1 ARARLPESARK
12 QEAILADLAR
22 EKAELAENQE
32 RLEVEQRKVRE
43 LEQMLSARLA
53 RIEDERERMREDTRN
68 RIQARREAEEQRLRA
83 LFAEA
88 EEKLKGAKTPR
99 AVVRVRGEILSQV
112 TPEREARAAT
122 SALGS
127 LSVGDFV
134 EAPALGWRGLVTALT
149 DADVEI
155 DSGGKRIRLGRAL
168 VQRAKNP
175 KAPGPPRWPAE
186 AARPKG
192 DSSAQARANDETP
205 AQSQL
210 MLVGM
215 RVDEATPLV
224 DKFLDDAFLADAPS
238 VRIVHGFGQGRLRA
252 AVRDLLKSHPH
263 VTGFRDG
270 APNEGGAGAT
280 IVELRR

>member
-1 ARARLPESARK
+1 
-12 QEAILADLAR
+12 
-22 EKAELAENQE
+22 
-32 RLEVEQRKVRE
+32 
-43 LEQMLSARLA
+43 M
-53 RIEDERERMREDTRN
+53 
-68 RIQARREAEEQRLRA
+68 
-83 LFAEA
+83 
-88 EEKLKGAKTPR
+88 
-99 AVVRVRGEILSQV
+99 RGEILSQV
-112 TPEREARAAT
+112 TPESEALSAA
-122 SALGS
+122 SLPGS

-134 EAPALGWRGLVTALT
+134 EAPALGWRGRVTAMT

-155 DSGGKRIRLGRAL
+155 DSGGKRIRLGRGL

-175 KAPGPPRWPAE
+175 KAQGAPRWPAE
-186 AARPKG
+186 KARSKSE
-192 DSSAQARANDETP
+192 SSAQARATDETP

-224 DKFLDDAFLADAPS
+224 DKFLDDAFLADTPS